1 MNEALILQRLLNL
14 ENETGL
20 VEFVSYDVLQDDP
33 GLAFP
38 LAVMVS
44 IDLVFVD
51 SDGGTIGLTPAGRE
65 VAYDLWGIGGVEDI
79 EEERNKMLQEAA
91 AMDLTG
97 VWAEV

>member
-1 MNEALILQRLLNL
+1 MSEALILQRLLNL

-20 VEFVSYDVLQDDP
+20 VEFISYDVLQDDP

-44 IDLVFVD
+44 ADLVAVD
-51 SDGGTIGLTPAGRE
+51 SDNGTIGLTRAGRE
-65 VAYDLWGIGGVEDI
+65 VAVDLWGNGIENIED
-79 EEERNKMLQEAA
+79 ERNKMLQEAA
-91 AMDLTG
+91 NTDLTG